1 MYVCVCVGGV
11 HVCVIEATGLAGAAD
26 QIQLIVN
33 LVLSIVGSLLDRF
46 SCDCVDLSR
55 LLNQYKKTGWGCKQY

>member
-1 MYVCVCVGGV
+1 M
-11 HVCVIEATGLAGAAD
+11 CVIEATGLAGAVD

-46 SCDCVDLSR
+46 SCDCVDLSG
-55 LLNQYKKTGWGCKQY
+55 LLNQYKKTG